1 MSLTVTMHRSKTE
14 AGLQRIARGV
24 AARGDALPQTVDE
37 RQKVFRRVAMNAL
50 ARREQSFHE
59 LQQKLIQQGA
69 SPDEA
74 RIVLER
80 LVAENLQSDERFT
93 EAMVR
98 YQRQRNKGPLWI
110 RRWLQEKGI
119 HSDLIHEYLC
129 EDDWLD
135 QAKAIREQ
143 RFGIQQP
150 STPQEK
156 ARQMRFLA
164 QRGFTA
170 EQVRKVFR

>member
-1 MSLTVTMHRSKTE
+1 MTMHRSKTE

-50 ARREQSFHE
+50 ARREQSSHE

-74 RIVLER
+74 RTVLER
-80 LVAENLQSDERFT
+80 LAAENLQSDERFT

-119 HSDLIHEYLC
+119 PAELVNQHLETN
-129 EDDWLD
+129 DWF
-135 QAKAIREQ
+135 AEMVAVREK
-143 RFGIQQP
+143 RFGP
-150 STPQEK
+150 AMPDTPQEK

-170 EQVRKVFR
+170 DQVRKVFR